1 MSASSPAAPS
11 SSPPRQN
18 LHVRCSGSSGSVP
31 RAGGTVAHSCASA
44 PPSAHS
50 CETSAPPSAPPPS
63 VAIVPRPSSSGL
75 ALSTLNRRKNSIC
88 DRAGSGRDS
97 TSASGADDAGETDA
111 TSPTSGG
118 GTSVRGTSTARAPS
132 PPSRAAMAAATCRRC
147 ASRDVAARRIRSTS
161 DSLLR
166 TTRVPPCVP
175 STPSRASFDPSR
187 EGNIPAT
194 NLPRGSS
201 PTTFSA
207 AVQRGLGR
215 LFPFSF
221 SYSSSG
227 ARFPSLLRR
236 HQGRRSVSPRPRL
249 FAFCVPFSAS
259 SGGRGRVDLVS
270 RGRVG
275 RGASRRGSDGL
286 ASFVFLGRAI
296 DDGRGAP
303 RACVRLCRCLST
315 TPEARKA
322 MPLKGVGGT
331 HSPSNTSS
339 PSNAL
344 LARTCAR
351 STRSLFDMTR
361 SDKRSSR
368 LRRVA
373 LPPLRRAC
381 LSARRRRSR
390 SNPRGSRRAKCE
402 PPPRGETQF
411 ASRGAR
417 PKLSSSARKYGGL

>member
-1 MSASSPAAPS
+1 
-11 SSPPRQN
+11 
-18 LHVRCSGSSGSVP
+18 
-31 RAGGTVAHSCASA
+31 
-44 PPSAHS
+44 
-50 CETSAPPSAPPPS
+50 
-63 VAIVPRPSSSGL
+63 
-75 ALSTLNRRKNSIC
+75 
-88 DRAGSGRDS
+88 
-97 TSASGADDAGETDA
+97 
-111 TSPTSGG
+111 
-118 GTSVRGTSTARAPS
+118 
-132 PPSRAAMAAATCRRC
+132 
-147 ASRDVAARRIRSTS
+147 
-161 DSLLR
+161 
-166 TTRVPPCVP
+166 
-175 STPSRASFDPSR
+175 
-187 EGNIPAT
+187 
-194 NLPRGSS
+194 
-201 PTTFSA
+201 
-207 AVQRGLGR
+207 

-286 ASFVFLGRAI
+286 ASFVFLGCAI

-351 STRSLFDMTR
+351 STRSLFAMTR

-368 LRRVA
+368 LRLVA
-373 LPPLRRAC
+373 WPPLRRAC

-417 PKLSSSARKYGGL
+417 PKLSSSARKYGGLWKNVDLSSSSGETVLSVFDRSHCFRARRRTWGR

>member
-1 MSASSPAAPS
+1 MTSLMGGRGVRNALWHTLHRRSTRPVLLTLTRCHSRRHPWWTQPWVPRQRHGAMSASSPAAPS

-31 RAGGTVAHSCASA
+31 RAGGTVAHSCDSA

-50 CETSAPPSAPPPS
+50 CETSTSPSAPPPS
-63 VAIVPRPSSSGL
+63 VAIVPRPSPSGL

-147 ASRDVAARRIRSTS
+147 ASRDVAARRIRSSS

-175 STPSRASFDPSR
+175 STPSRASFDPSSR
-187 EGNIPAT
+187 ECGIPAT
-194 NLPRGSS
+194 NRPRGSS

-259 SGGRGRVDLVS
+259 SGGRRCGGRVDLVS
-270 RGRVG
+270 RGRG
-275 RGASRRGSDGL
+275 RGASGLGRPGL
-286 ASFVFLGRAI
+286 ASF
-296 DDGRGAP
+296 
-303 RACVRLCRCLST
+303 
-315 TPEARKA
+315 
-322 MPLKGVGGT
+322 
-331 HSPSNTSS
+331 
-339 PSNAL
+339 
-344 LARTCAR
+344 
-351 STRSLFDMTR
+351 LF
-361 SDKRSSR
+361 
-368 LRRVA
+368 
-373 LPPLRRAC
+373 
-381 LSARRRRSR
+381 
-390 SNPRGSRRAKCE
+390 
-402 PPPRGETQF
+402 
-411 ASRGAR
+411 
-417 PKLSSSARKYGGL
+417 